1 MPGWPY
7 NAEMKVSHMT
17 NNSHDHKNGDE
28 IGCLDAIEWL
38 YAWLDEELDE
48 QSVSQLEQHISHCR
62 SCYSRRQM
70 ELELTARMKK
80 STKSRAPD
88 VLQDRLRKLIDEF

>member
-1 MPGWPY
+1 
-7 NAEMKVSHMT
+7 MT

-28 IGCLDAIEWL
+28 IGCLDAIESL
-38 YAWLDEELDE
+38 YAWLDGELDE
-48 QSVSQLEQHISHCR
+48 QSASQLEQHISHCR

-88 VLQDRLRKLIDEF
+88 VLRDRLRKLIDEF

>member
-1 MPGWPY
+1 
-7 NAEMKVSHMT
+7 MT
-17 NNSHDHKNGDE
+17 NNSHDLKNGDE
-28 IGCLDAIEWL
+28 IGCLDAIESL
-38 YAWLDEELDE
+38 YAWLDGELDE
-48 QSVSQLEQHISHCR
+48 QSASQLEQHISHCR

-88 VLQDRLRKLIDEF
+88 VLRDRLRKLIDEF